1 MYIEMSYFTLKL
13 IHIYLIISWFA
24 GLFYLPRIFVNLAA
38 LEPNS
43 SEYKQLC
50 EMARRLYR
58 FMAPIGYLAL
68 VFGILL
74 VFNTFQWTGSGNYW
88 THGKVLMGVL
98 LMIYQLTCKY
108 YLRQFQNKTNTK
120 SHKFFRYFNE
130 LPVFVLLLSLYIVLF
145 KPF

>member
-1 MYIEMSYFTLKL
+1 MYLTLKL

-43 SEYKQLC
+43 PEYQRLC
-50 EMARRLYR
+50 EMSRRLYR
-58 FMAPIGYLAL
+58 FMAPIGYMAL
-68 VFGILL
+68 LFGLIVVFHS
-74 VFNTFQWTGSGNYW
+74 FSWTGSGNVW
-88 THGKVLMGVL
+88 THIKVLMGVL
-98 LMIYQLTCKY
+98 LVIYQLFCKH

-130 LPVFVLLLSLYIVLF
+130 LPVFILVFSLYVVLF